1 MASCARITA
10 KVLIVVVAA
19 ICSILGFIVVV
30 GTIVARASIFMD
42 YAQVSNALFWLALV
56 IGLSM
61 LLGATAGIYG
71 AFKPDQCLVGLFVV
85 MVGILSTMF
94 IALTVAIFFIHDK
107 YHHASPASTAPTQT
121 LLSEISSSSIEKHQ
135 ARSALDAVPVTT
147 NTITLLLLL
156 LALCTVVLGLLK
168 CNNALPSNTKRA
180 TSLLT
185 FSKQLSTITHVRAYA
200 KTPLLLASQDSFIS
214 RM

>member
-107 YHHASPASTAPTQT
+107 YHHAF
-121 LLSEISSSSIEKHQ
+121 SSINCTDPDSIVRDLIKQYRE
-135 ARSALDAVPVTT
+135 ASGT
-147 NTITLLLLL
+147 
-156 LALCTVVLGLLK
+156 LCTRR
-168 CNNALPSNTKRA
+168 CPCDYQYYNASSAPSSFVYSRSGAVKM
-180 TSLLT
+180 
-185 FSKQLSTITHVRAYA
+185 QQC
-200 KTPLLLASQDSFIS
+200 ASF
-214 RM
+214 